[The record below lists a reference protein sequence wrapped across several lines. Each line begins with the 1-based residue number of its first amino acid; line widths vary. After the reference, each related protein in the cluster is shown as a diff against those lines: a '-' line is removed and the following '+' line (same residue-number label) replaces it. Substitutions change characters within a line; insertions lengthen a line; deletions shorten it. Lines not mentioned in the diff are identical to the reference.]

1 MTGDLPLL
9 GFGLPVSGRWATPD
23 TIRRTARR
31 AEELGYA
38 SLWTFQRVL
47 YPADG
52 ALGPSHRSVLDPVV
66 PLAHVAGHTDRIRL
80 GTATICAPFTAPA
93 LLAKTLTSLDVLSGG
108 RLTAGL
114 GMGWLPQ
121 EYAAAGVPYE
131 RRGERMDE
139 YLRCL
144 EALWTQD
151 PVEFAGEFYTV
162 PRSHVGP
169 PPVQRPHP
177 PVLLGGAAAPALRRA
192 GRLAQGWICSSRQD
206 LTDLGAS
213 IETVRDGA
221 REAGRDPEAV
231 RIVVRGLVDLVD
243 DDPGGSADR
252 SRGRGS
258 RCSTIS
264 RHCARR
270 ASRRSSWTST
280 SHPGSTSRTST
291 PGRRSS
297 TRSAC
302 SSAFAAL
309 RGFDLRHDLLLE
321 TLEVVQRLG
330 DRHVRERRP
339 QERHRQP
346 RLLVALERVGD
357 LRRGSR
363 EQVGGLARRRLVH
376 LLRR

>member
-1 MTGDLPLL
+1 MTDDFPLL

-47 YPADG
+47 YPVAS

-66 PLAHVAGHTDRIRL
+66 ALAHVAGQTDRIRL
-80 GTATICAPFTAPA
+80 GTATVCAPFIAPA
-93 LLAKTLTSLDVLSGG
+93 LLAKALTSLDVLSDG

-114 GMGWLPQ
+114 GMGWLRQ

-177 PVLLGGAAAPALRRA
+177 PVLVGGSAAPALRRA
-192 GRLAQGWICSSRQD
+192 GRLAQGWICSSQQD
-206 LTDLGAS
+206 LTNIGAA

-231 RIVVRGLVDLVD
+231 RIVVRGVVDLIHD
-243 DDPGGSADR
+243 D
-252 SRGRGS
+252 RG
-258 RCSTIS
+258 
-264 RHCARR
+264 
-270 ASRRSSWTST
+270 
-280 SHPGSTSRTST
+280 
-291 PGRRSS
+291 GRRRPLQG
-297 TRSAC
+297 TR
-302 SSAFAAL
+302 
-309 RGFDLRHDLLLE
+309 E
-321 TLEVVQRLG
+321 QVLG
-330 DRHVRERRP
+330 D
-339 QERHRQP
+339 
-346 RLLVALERVGD
+346 LVALRAQGVTEVFLDLNLSPRVNLPDVDAGAA
-357 LRRGSR
+357 
-363 EQVGGLARRRLVH
+363 LAYAECVLETFAPANVCRATRPRPSA
-376 LLRR
+376 

>member
-1 MTGDLPLL
+1 
-9 GFGLPVSGRWATPD
+9 VSGRWATPD

-47 YPADG
+47 SPAAA
-52 ALGPSHRSVLDPVV
+52 ALGASHRSVLDPVV
-66 PLAHVAGHTDRIRL
+66 SLAYVAGHTDRIRL
-80 GTATICAPFTAPA
+80 GTATICAPFIAPA

-114 GMGWLPQ
+114 GMGWLSE
-121 EYAAAGVPYE
+121 EYAAAGVPSE

-162 PRSHVGP
+162 PPSHVGP

-213 IETVRDGA
+213 IEIVRDGA
-221 REAGRDPEAV
+221 HEAGRDPEAV
-231 RIVVRGLVDLVD
+231 QIVVRGVVDLVD
-243 DDPGGSADR
+243 DDPGEE
-252 SRGRGS
+252 RGPLHG
-258 RCSTIS
+258 
-264 RHCARR
+264 
-270 ASRRSSWTST
+270 
-280 SHPGSTSRTST
+280 
-291 PGRRSS
+291 
-297 TRSAC
+297 TREQVLDDL
-302 SSAFAAL
+302 AAL
-309 RGFDLRHDLLLE
+309 RAQGVTEVFLDLNLS
-321 TLEVVQRLG
+321 
-330 DRHVRERRP
+330 
-339 QERHRQP
+339 P
-346 RLLVALERVGD
+346 RVNLPGVDVEAALENAERVLEAFGP
-357 LRRGSR
+357 
-363 EQVGGLARRRLVH
+363 VNVAR
-376 LLRR
+376 

>member
-1 MTGDLPLL
+1 VTGDLPLV
-9 GFGLPVSGRWATPD
+9 GFGLPVSGPRATPD

-47 YPADG
+47 YPAAG
-52 ALGPSHRSVLDPVV
+52 GLGPSHRSVLDPVV

-162 PRSHVGP
+162 PRSHVWP

-177 PVLLGGAAAPALRRA
+177 PVLLGGAALPALRRA
-192 GRLAQGWICSSRQD
+192 GRLAQGWICSSEQD

-213 IETVRDGA
+213 IEAVRDGA
-221 REAGRDPEAV
+221 RESGRDPEAV
-231 RIVVRGLVDLVD
+231 RIVVRGVVDLVD
-243 DDPGGSADR
+243 EDPTGQRRPLRGTREQVLDDL
-252 SRGRGS
+252 
-258 RCSTIS
+258 
-264 RHCARR
+264 
-270 ASRRSSWTST
+270 
-280 SHPGSTSRTST
+280 
-291 PGRRSS
+291 
-297 TRSAC
+297 
-302 SSAFAAL
+302 AAL
-309 RGFDLRHDLLLE
+309 RTQGVTEVFFDLNLSPRVNDPDVDLAA
-321 TLEVVQRLG
+321 
-330 DRHVRERRP
+330 
-339 QERHRQP
+339 
-346 RLLVALERVGD
+346 ALEYAEHVLD
-357 LRRGSR
+357 AFAPANVPL
-363 EQVGGLARRRLVH
+363 
-376 LLRR
+376 